1 MYQDPSQKRAIPVK
15 VRFEPVLDRI
25 LRKAATKTRMQHATY
40 LYEIIE
46 WAVANGV
53 IEELLQDQKQ
63 DIAG

>member
-1 MYQDPSQKRAIPVK
+1 MFQDPSQKRDIPVK

-25 LRKAATKTRMQHATY
+25 LRRAANKTRRQHATY

-46 WAVANGV
+46 WAVDNGV
-53 IEELLQDQKQ
+53 IEELMKPKKE